1 MKFFLCV
8 MGMVLVL
15 EGLPWFAGPEKMKD
29 MMRVMLEQEDS
40 LLRRFGFVLMILG
53 VVLVFIGKH

>member
-8 MGMVLVL
+8 IGMVLVL
-15 EGLPWFAGPEKMKD
+15 EGLPWFAGPEKMKEV
-29 MMRVMLEQEDS
+29 MRVMLEQEDS
-40 LLRRFGFVLMILG
+40 LLRRFGFVMMLLG

>member
-1 MKFFLCV
+1 

-15 EGLPWFAGPEKMKD
+15 EGLPWFAGPEKMKHV
-29 MMRVMLEQEDS
+29 MRAMLEQEDS
-40 LLRRFGFVLMILG
+40 LLRRFGFVMMLLG

>member
-15 EGLPWFAGPEKMKD
+15 EGLPWFAGPEKMKEV
-29 MMRVMLEQEDS
+29 MRIMLDQEDS
-40 LLRRFGFVLMILG
+40 LLRRFGFVMMFLG

>member
-15 EGLPWFAGPEKMKD
+15 EGLPWFAGPEKMKEV
-29 MMRVMLEQEDS
+29 MKVMLEQEGA
-40 LLRRFGFVLMILG
+40 LLRRFGFVMMLLG

>member
-15 EGLPWFAGPEKMKD
+15 EGLPWFAVPEKMKD
-29 MMRVMLEQEDS
+29 VMRVMLEQEDS
-40 LLRRFGFVLMILG
+40 LLRRFGFVMMLLG
-53 VVLVFIGKH
+53 VVFVFIGKH

>member
-15 EGLPWFAGPEKMKD
+15 EGLPWFAGPEKMKHV
-29 MMRVMLEQEDS
+29 MRAMLEQEDS
-40 LLRRFGFVLMILG
+40 LLRRFGFVMMLLG